1 MGSGT
6 IPSVRKKLILLKHLG
21 PGTFWMV
28 VSAFGDRVSTQDSKN
43 SHRDFLRWVEA
54 ASPIAES
61 PDVLSAAWSGME

>member
-1 MGSGT
+1 
-6 IPSVRKKLILLKHLG
+6 
-21 PGTFWMV
+21 MV

>member
-1 MGSGT
+1 MGPGT

-28 VSAFGDRVSTQDSKN
+28 VSAFGDRASTQDSKN
-43 SHRDFLRWVEA
+43 SHRDFLRWAEA

-61 PDVLSAAWSGME
+61 PDVLSAAWSEME